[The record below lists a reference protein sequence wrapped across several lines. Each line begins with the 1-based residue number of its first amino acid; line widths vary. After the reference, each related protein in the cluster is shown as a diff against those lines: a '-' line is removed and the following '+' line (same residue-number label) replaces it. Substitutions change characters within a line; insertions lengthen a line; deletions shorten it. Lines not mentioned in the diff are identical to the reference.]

1 MPLEQCSK
9 WEIHSLSNFSF
20 MTMYICKTEKK
31 DDIDKNL
38 ILIKKISS
46 QFSTGKVNNFVLAQ
60 LFILESVQ

>member
-1 MPLEQCSK
+1 
-9 WEIHSLSNFSF
+9 
-20 MTMYICKTEKK
+20 MTMYICKTKKK